1 MEISRK
7 KITDTEIY
15 EAEAKLAAEAE
26 AAIAEFSEKFDA
38 IGYEL
43 CAEYSR
49 DNENLENEERDA
61 LKAIDIKEEPEED
74 EFFGYSF
81 GYASGVK
88 ITVKRKKDEADK
100 DEAEPVSTE
109 GLSEEEAELAENER
123 ILEAARKEAARDVAF
138 TSMYFVHI
146 YKAFWR
152 ESVSISDGTDEIK
165 NDLDEF
171 LSVLTEKA
179 ADTEEEAE

>member
-7 KITDTEIY
+7 KITDAEIH
-15 EAEAKLAAEAE
+15 EAEIKLCKEVEALLDS
-26 AAIAEFSEKFDA
+26 FVEKFDA

-43 CAEYSR
+43 IAEFSR

-61 LKAIDIKEEPEED
+61 LKEGGLGEACEYE
-74 EFFGYSF
+74 F

-88 ITVKRKKDEADK
+88 ITVKHKKDEA
-100 DEAEPVSTE
+100 EEEPEEEFSTE

-123 ILEAARKEAARDVAF
+123 LFAAAKKDADRDVAF

-152 ESVSISDGTDEIK
+152 EIVSMSENVEEIRA
-165 NDLDEF
+165 DLDEF
-171 LSVLTEKA
+171 LTVLTEKA
-179 ADTEEEAE
+179 NTESAENEAE

>member
-7 KITDTEIY
+7 KITDTEIH
-15 EAEAKLAAEAE
+15 EAETKL
-26 AAIAEFSEKFDA
+26 IAEVNNALDEFSGKFDA

-43 CAEYSR
+43 AAEFSR
-49 DNENLENEERDA
+49 DNENLESEERDEFKA
-61 LKAIDIKEEPEED
+61 LDLAEACEYE
-74 EFFGYSF
+74 F

-88 ITVKRKKDEADK
+88 ITVRRKKDEAEE
-100 DEAEPVSTE
+100 EAEEEFSTE

-123 ILEAARKEAARDVAF
+123 IFAAAKKEADRDVAF

-152 ESVSISDGTDEIK
+152 ESVSVSENVDEVRA
-165 NDLDEF
+165 DLDEF
-171 LSVLTEKA
+171 LTVLTEKA
-179 ADTEEEAE
+179 NSEFAENEAE

>member
-7 KITDTEIY
+7 KITDTEIH
-15 EAEAKLAAEAE
+15 EAEIKLCKEVEALLDS
-26 AAIAEFSEKFDA
+26 FMEKFDA

-43 CAEYSR
+43 IAEFSR
-49 DNENLENEERDA
+49 DNENLENEEREV
-61 LKAIDIKEEPEED
+61 LKEGGLGEACE
-74 EFFGYSF
+74 YSF

-88 ITVKRKKDEADK
+88 VTVKHKKVEA
-100 DEAEPVSTE
+100 AEEDAEEFSVE
-109 GLSEEEAELAENER
+109 GLSEEEAALAENER
-123 ILEAARKEAARDVAF
+123 IFAEAKKEADRDVAF

-152 ESVSISDGTDEIK
+152 ESVSISESTHEVRA
-165 NDLDEF
+165 DLEEF

-179 ADTEEEAE
+179 NTEFAENEAE

>member
-7 KITDTEIY
+7 KITDTEIH
-15 EAEAKLAAEAE
+15 EAEIKLCKEVQALLDG
-26 AAIAEFSEKFDA
+26 FMEKFDA

-43 CAEYSR
+43 IAEFSR
-49 DNENLENEERDA
+49 DNENLENEEREA
-61 LKAIDIKEEPEED
+61 LREGGLD
-74 EFFGYSF
+74 EACEYKF

-88 ITVKRKKDEADK
+88 ITVKHKKEEAG
-100 DEAEPVSTE
+100 EAEEAEEISTE
-109 GLSEEEAELAENER
+109 GLSEEEAALAENER
-123 ILEAARKEAARDVAF
+123 IFAEAKKEADRDVAF

-152 ESVSISDGTDEIK
+152 ESVSMSE
-165 NDLDEF
+165 NVEEVRADLDEF

-179 ADTEEEAE
+179 SSEPAENEAE

>member
-7 KITDTEIY
+7 KITDTEIH
-15 EAEAKLAAEAE
+15 EAETKL
-26 AAIAEFSEKFDA
+26 IAEVNNALDEFSGKFDA

-43 CAEYSR
+43 AAEFSR
-49 DNENLENEERDA
+49 DNENLENEERDEFKA
-61 LKAIDIKEEPEED
+61 LDLAEACEYE
-74 EFFGYSF
+74 F

-88 ITVKRKKDEADK
+88 ITVRRKKDEAEE
-100 DEAEPVSTE
+100 EAEEEFSTE

-123 ILEAARKEAARDVAF
+123 IFAAAKKEADRDVAF

-152 ESVSISDGTDEIK
+152 ESVSVSENVDEVRA
-165 NDLDEF
+165 DLDEF
-171 LSVLTEKA
+171 LTVLTEKA
-179 ADTEEEAE
+179 NSEFAENEAE